1 MRAFYQS
8 SGGQQLSI
16 LAQRGTQPGRD
27 ASRHARR
34 RAAGDMP
41 AHAFDKTLRARAGL
55 HRRRGRGRREA
66 GALGGIPRHKDRE
79 EEGRARGFL
88 RDRQAVNPPQKI
100 NHEET
105 KSTKKDRKISS
116 RSSLLRG

>member
-1 MRAFYQS
+1 
-8 SGGQQLSI
+8 QLPI
-16 LAQRGTQPGRD
+16 LAQRGTQSGRD
-27 ASRHARR
+27 ASSHARR

-79 EEGRARGFL
+79 AEGRARGFL
-88 RDRQAVNPPQKI
+88 RDRQAVNPAHSKGHKLSKCAAYPFSWGVNTWKTP
-100 NHEET
+100 NKYT
-105 KSTKKDRKISS
+105 
-116 RSSLLRG
+116 L